1 MIIPSFYPVSKI
13 TNFAEFYSNA
23 SKYRTTYFLTYM
35 SFKKT
40 EDEKGSLNFAVVTSK
55 KGVHKRAVK
64 RNRARRRLKY
74 AFIHYIKTAQ
84 LPLGIEIQVLFMA
97 NRSVLEADWDDLL
110 TAVQNAM
117 QKVISRG
124 CSNLEAKL

>member
-1 MIIPSFYPVSKI
+1 M
-13 TNFAEFYSNA
+13 
-23 SKYRTTYFLTYM
+23 
-35 SFKKT
+35 
-40 EDEKGSLNFAVVTSK
+40 
-55 KGVHKRAVK
+55 
-64 RNRARRRLKY
+64 
-74 AFIHYIKTAQ
+74 HYIKTAQ